1 MFNYGGYIM
10 DEKLFRKAMS
20 KFATG
25 ITVVTIDDEDEVQGM
40 TVNAFMS
47 ISLNPKLIA
56 VSIGDQASL
65 YEKILEKKQ
74 FGLNILSDQQ
84 KDLSLIFSRQK
95 EKDKPIPFAH
105 LDGNPIIKGSLASL
119 SCYVKDMKKAGDH
132 MILIAEVRDI
142 HLNSGNPLLY
152 FNSNYHSLS

>member
-84 KDLSLIFSRQK
+84 KDLLVI
-95 EKDKPIPFAH
+95 DPFADRIIN
-105 LDGNPIIKGSLASL
+105 LNQFAFFFKYYPII
-119 SCYVKDMKKAGDH
+119 
-132 MILIAEVRDI
+132 
-142 HLNSGNPLLY
+142 
-152 FNSNYHSLS
+152 